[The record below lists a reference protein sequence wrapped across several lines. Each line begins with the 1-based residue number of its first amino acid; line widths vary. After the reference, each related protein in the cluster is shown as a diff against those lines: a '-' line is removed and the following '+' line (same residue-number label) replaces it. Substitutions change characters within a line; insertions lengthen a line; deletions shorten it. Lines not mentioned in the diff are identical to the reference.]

1 MQWVGL
7 LCVPASGVLE
17 FQVPWL
23 GLGVTAMPSQK
34 GLTFEALG
42 YTEGN

>member
-1 MQWVGL
+1 MGRSVV
-7 LCVPASGVLE
+7 CPSISGVLE

-42 YTEGN
+42 YTEGK